1 MGYNLEALGEYGVYF
16 SIFEESIRDIL
27 KEYADKM
34 MQKLPIDMDTNRPDV
49 EEVYK
54 QAEGLKVAYDKAKT
68 MLDFYYAAYLG
79 MNEAATMKAEEQKDE
94 GSNEAGD

>member
-1 MGYNLEALGEYGVYF
+1 MGYDLTALGEYGVYF
-16 SIFEESIRDIL
+16 SIFEETIRDIL

-34 MQKLPIDMDTNRPDV
+34 MQKLPFDKETGKPEV

-68 MLDFYYAAYLG
+68 MLDYYYAAYLG
-79 MNEAATMKAEEQKDE
+79 MNEAAKIKAEEQKDE
-94 GSNEAGD
+94 GPNENGD

>member
-1 MGYNLEALGEYGVYF
+1 MGYDLTALGEYGVYF
-16 SIFEESIRDIL
+16 SIFEGSVRDIL

-34 MQKLPIDMDTNRPDV
+34 MQQLPIDMDTNRPDV

-54 QAEGLKVAYDKAKT
+54 QAEGLKVACDKAKT

-79 MNEAATMKAEEQKDE
+79 MNETAKITEEQKDE
-94 GSNEAGD
+94 GSEQAGD